1 MNNKKIVFKVT
12 GTYMRRNKKRTVITF
27 AGILVMVILMTAV
40 FIGKDTVMDFI
51 RRAVEADQGSWHYQV
66 YDVDGNIVNEIAA
79 LDCVDTIGVSR
90 PLGYTEFNKSG
101 NPDNTPFLEIKGYSD
116 KLFDWMNIN
125 VKEGR
130 VPQNDSEIL
139 ISERAIKEGSD
150 IKIGDTIDIDTFDRY
165 IHAFYKEGEEEKIAQ
180 GSEPG
185 GITFFSGFTVM
196 HGDTVKLPDHF
207 GYLFT
212 NADFEVIHVPAGLMK
227 TVTVVGIMEAPYY
240 ESEGQA
246 GYMALMK
253 TDMAVAEDEQV
264 NIVLTTDLKSKDDA
278 FAKIAMI
285 LDSHRSEEERE
296 KVRSSGAAYVTE
308 YGTHIPIEDGR
319 IVSNGMLLTFAS
331 KGTDGNLNS
340 LMIFAQAFFIV
351 LITAASL
358 VLIYNVFSISY
369 NERARYLGMLS
380 SVGATGKQKRWSV
393 YYEVFSLLIPAL
405 PAGIILGLLVVK
417 GGMSLLYPHF
427 ADIISMIATNVITG
441 RSCEIECNLVV
452 NPVNIIFIIL
462 FSIIAVWLS
471 ALIPAIKISKV
482 GPVESIRSGEIT
494 TVKKKKGFRTLLSY
508 MKKGMP
514 EQLLAAASVSR
525 NRYSTKGIVRSITA
539 FTVLTL
545 VTAFAV
551 RSFSDIFRS
560 KANREEFIPGEKY
573 QGYAYSFGVDDD
585 LQFYS
590 GVNDI
595 LTSDELD
602 GYTVMNY
609 SYFKYNIAI
618 GDFTDEFYNT
628 LKTLLE
634 MYFPGGIPELI
645 VSNYLEPDSV
655 WGNPEVNMLT
665 ISDEE
670 FAELA
675 DKAGIKTEGLKNP
688 VLAYDTVELTTDEYK
703 FAFEGAVTPD
713 YTNYQLKRVL
723 DVKEGMSFNMLTT
736 DYDAENEEIL
746 EVDIPVTF
754 AGYLTA
760 GDLEEYGSFH
770 GKAFWLFVPEETY
783 EYLRNNTPDDGMAD
797 IGVRY
802 ILFNVNNDDS
812 SLIRRLSQIK
822 NEYGDSA
829 LSSASMLSEYTDFK
843 TAALNILS
851 IVSVCFTIL
860 IAIICL
866 LNLYNSVM
874 GRRLARHREL
884 SVLDS
889 MGITKKQKAQMLMW
903 ENIRLLAKSFIYS
916 ALITAAFVVF
926 LRVVLN
932 NRFGRMVFTLPV
944 WMIVLTI
951 VISCGGLLTFTA
963 VCYSEK
969 RKNELIDEVRTEVV

>member
-1 MNNKKIVFKVT
+1 MNNKKIIFKVT
-12 GTYMRRNKKRTVITF
+12 RTYMSRNKKRTIITF

-40 FIGKDTVMDFI
+40 FIGKDTVMEFMKK
-51 RRAVEADQGSWHYQV
+51 AVEADQGSWHYQV
-66 YDVDGNIVNEIAA
+66 YDVDSRIVDEIAA
-79 LDCVDTIGVSR
+79 LDSIEKIGVSR
-90 PLGYTEFNKSG
+90 PLGYTEFEKSG
-101 NPDNTPFLEIKGYSD
+101 NPEITPYLEIKGYSEE
-116 KLFDWMNIN
+116 LFNWMNIN

-130 VPQNDSEIL
+130 VPQNENEIL
-139 ISERAIKEGSD
+139 ISERAVKEGSD
-150 IKIGDTIDIDTFDRY
+150 IRIGDTIDIDTFERY
-165 IHAFYKEGEEEKIAQ
+165 IHAFYKEGEEEKIAE
-180 GSEPG
+180 GAERG
-185 GITFFSGFTVM
+185 GIRFFSGFEVM

-207 GYLFT
+207 GYFYS
-212 NADFEVIHVPAGLMK
+212 NEDFEMIHIPTGLKK
-227 TVTVVGIMEAPYY
+227 TVTVAGIMEAPYY

-253 TDMAVAEDEQV
+253 TDVAVADNEHV
-264 NIVLTTDLKSKDDA
+264 NIVLTTDLKSKEDI

-285 LDSHRSEEERE
+285 IDSARSEEERE
-296 KVRSSGAAYVTE
+296 RIRSSGQAYVLE
-308 YGTHIPIEDGR
+308 DGTHIPMEEGKL
-319 IVSNGMLLTFAS
+319 VSNGMLLTFAS
-331 KGTDGNLNS
+331 KGTDGNLNA
-340 LMIFAQAFFIV
+340 LMIFAQAFFIA
-351 LITAASL
+351 LITAAAL
-358 VLIYNVFSISY
+358 ILIYNVFSISY

-441 RSCEIECNLVV
+441 KSCEIECRLVV

-462 FSIIAVWLS
+462 FAIIAVWLS
-471 ALIPAIKISKV
+471 ALIPAFKISKV

-494 TVKKKKGFRTLLSY
+494 AGKQKKAYKTFLGY
-508 MKKGMP
+508 MQKGMP
-514 EQLLAAASVSR
+514 QQLLAAASVSR
-525 NRYSTKGIVRSITA
+525 NRYSTRGIVRSITA
-539 FTVLTL
+539 FIVLTL

-560 KANREEFIPGEKY
+560 KANREQFIPGEKY
-573 QGYAYSFGVDDD
+573 QGYAYAFGVGDE
-585 LQFYS
+585 LQYAS

-595 LTSDELD
+595 LTSDELA

-618 GDFTDEFYNT
+618 GDYTDEYYNT
-628 LKTLLE
+628 LKTLLGS
-634 MYFPGGIPELI
+634 YFPGGIPEMI
-645 VSNYLEPDSV
+645 VSNYLEPESV
-655 WGNPEVNMLT
+655 WSNPTVNILT
-665 ISDEE
+665 LTDEE
-670 FAELA
+670 FARLSG
-675 DKAGIKTEGLKNP
+675 KAGIKTGGLDNP
-688 VLAYDTVELTTDEYK
+688 VLAYDTVELNTDEFK
-703 FAFEGAVTPD
+703 FAFEGAVQPD
-713 YTNYQLKRVL
+713 YTNYQLKHVL
-723 DVKEGMSFNMLTT
+723 DVKIGSCFNMLTT
-736 DYDAENEEIL
+736 DYDEENEEVL

-754 AGYLTA
+754 AGYLNA
-760 GDLEEYGSFH
+760 ADLEEYGSFH
-770 GKAFWLFVPEETY
+770 GDALWFVIPEETAR
-783 EYLRNNTPDDGMAD
+783 YLNSNTPFGTSAD
-797 IGVRY
+797 IGARY
-802 ILFNVNNDDS
+802 ILFNVNTDDS

-822 NEYGDSA
+822 NEYGESA

-843 TAALNILS
+843 TAALSILS

-889 MGITKKQKAQMLMW
+889 MGITKKQKAEMLMW
-903 ENIRLLAKSFIYS
+903 ENLKLLVRSFIYS

-932 NRFGRMVFTLPV
+932 DRFGRMVFTLPI

-951 VISCGGLLTFTA
+951 VISCAGLLIFTA

-969 RKNELIDEVRTEVV
+969 RKNELIDEVRTEAV